1 MKACLIYLLL
11 LSLCSSSVWA
21 QEQAATPEQHA
32 RETLGRQEAKT
43 RTQVQK
49 RGIGEQSKVK
59 VLLKDKMEVKGYISK
74 IDADSFQVT
83 DKKNGEVRTISYGE
97 VEKVRGP
104 GLSRGTK
111 IAIAVVV
118 AGALA
123 GGLSASLPKD

>member
-32 RETLGRQEAKT
+32 RETLGRQEAKI

-83 DKKNGEVRTISYGE
+83 HKKNGEARTISYGE

-104 GLSRGTK
+104 GLSRGAK

>member
-1 MKACLIYLLL
+1 
-11 LSLCSSSVWA
+11 
-21 QEQAATPEQHA
+21 
-32 RETLGRQEAKT
+32 
-43 RTQVQK
+43 VQK